1 MRLNWLIGGQQ
12 GSGVDTSA
20 LVFGNALASAGYYIY
35 GNREYYSNI
44 KGRHSYFALTISDKR
59 VRSFSFTVDILAT
72 FDAETLFQH
81 FTEVKKVVIYNKSLE
96 GTKVEYVQNM
106 EPEIAEKVVSFL
118 KERGYGSTVRDVVEY
133 LKSKGVNAIGVDYD
147 GIMRKVAEEV
157 KLPLSVVERGK
168 NTIAIGASYGL
179 LGLGK
184 GYLESAIRNVFKNE
198 TFVKLNTMSAELG
211 MESVPVM
218 FPLKEIPVKKE
229 RVQLDGNTAVAI
241 GKIYG
246 GLGFQSFYPISPASD
261 ESVYMQAHQEVWYVD
276 PKTGDKRK
284 KTVVVVQAEDELS
297 AINMAIGASLTG
309 VRAATATSGPGFSLM
324 TEGVTWAGMNE
335 APVVITYYI
344 RGGPATGQPTR
355 TSQADL
361 FFVMNAGHGEFP
373 RIVIASGDHVEAFQD
388 AVWAFN
394 LAERYQTPVIHFVEK
409 AIANAYSVIDL
420 EELGLDKL
428 RADRGDVLLSP
439 PPDYARFK
447 ITDTGISPR
456 AFLGSTSMFYTGDE
470 HNEEGHIR
478 EASHVREA
486 MYEKRLRKLETAD
499 REIPE
504 EDRVKTFGDLDQK
517 VVVVTWGS
525 PKGAVLDAMEELNE
539 EGIKFGVVQI
549 RMFSP
554 FPKNLIRKLL
564 SGKEKVVDVEGSYMA
579 QAGMAMKLFSGIEP
593 THYVLKW
600 NGRPMGRDEVKE
612 ALKAVILEDR
622 KKVVLHGGA

>member
-1 MRLNWLIGGQQ
+1 
-12 GSGVDTSA
+12 
-20 LVFGNALASAGYYIY
+20 
-35 GNREYYSNI
+35 
-44 KGRHSYFALTISDKR
+44 
-59 VRSFSFTVDILAT
+59 
-72 FDAETLFQH
+72 
-81 FTEVKKVVIYNKSLE
+81 
-96 GTKVEYVQNM
+96 
-106 EPEIAEKVVSFL
+106 
-118 KERGYGSTVRDVVEY
+118 
-133 LKSKGVNAIGVDYD
+133 
-147 GIMRKVAEEV
+147 
-157 KLPLSVVERGK
+157 
-168 NTIAIGASYGL
+168 
-179 LGLGK
+179 
-184 GYLESAIRNVFKNE
+184 
-198 TFVKLNTMSAELG
+198 
-211 MESVPVM
+211 
-218 FPLKEIPVKKE
+218 
-229 RVQLDGNTAVAI
+229 
-241 GKIYG
+241 
-246 GLGFQSFYPISPASD
+246 
-261 ESVYMQAHQEVWYVD
+261 
-276 PKTGDKRK
+276 
-284 KTVVVVQAEDELS
+284 
-297 AINMAIGASLTG
+297 
-309 VRAATATSGPGFSLM
+309 
-324 TEGVTWAGMNE
+324 
-335 APVVITYYI
+335 
-344 RGGPATGQPTR
+344 
-355 TSQADL
+355 
-361 FFVMNAGHGEFP
+361 
-373 RIVIASGDHVEAFQD
+373 VEAFQD

-564 SGKEKVVDVEGSYMA
+564 SGKEKVVDVEGNYMA
-579 QAGMAMKLFSGIEP
+579 QTGMAMKLFSGIEP

-600 NGRPMGRDEVKE
+600 NGRPMARDEVKE